1 MNMNM
6 GRMMPMMPM
15 MPGSNMPGAQ
25 MGAPVPNL
33 EGVLY
38 VGNLHPDVV
47 ESQLF
52 EIFSHYGRPQLVRL
66 MRDAYTGESRRFA
79 FVSYLKKED
88 AEKAKDALNYSKL
101 FDREIRI
108 CFKRTPGDFKPKANI
123 FVKNLDRAVT
133 TKQLEEHTKEFGN
146 ILSCVVRLDE
156 KGESLGYGYVQYE
169 DEESATKAIE
179 GLNGKDLLGTEW
191 SVNEF
196 VPRKNRA
203 LAQKK
208 NLYVKNFPASWDK
221 EKVEGELDTM
231 FGEFGTISCKGV
243 YSYSNSEGKSS
254 HFAFV
259 AYESVEEAEKA
270 IAALNGKE
278 LEGKVEEEEA
288 LYVDYAQ
295 SKSQRR
301 EMLKKKHLT
310 YQSVTNLYIKSLKED
325 VTDEQIREVFEKWGK
340 VTSICLRSA
349 KGAISKD
356 LKFGFV
362 NYSSAEEATKAYAE
376 AKKDEGLKS
385 LIDSSHFPNIDF
397 IYYAQSKS
405 VRRQY
410 LQMKQKNKQAM
421 QMNMMG
427 FMGGFGMFGRGG
439 GPKFNR
445 GRRNMQQSG
454 PGSSSSGSGMGGFA
468 SMNPMMSGPGS
479 FMNDPN
485 MGMMMNPMGFGF
497 NMHMNQQPGFPMQN
511 QTSSYAGSNNPGS
524 TTSGQQNSVNNTT
537 EMPTSFLNSIN
548 NTTNMTQ
555 PEENEVEMEEESP
568 QFTVEWLK
576 DNKSD
581 FMSMSEE
588 DQKNILGNLMYRRV
602 NDSQMASNDLVPKIT
617 GMLIDLDIL
626 DYEEIIDI
634 LENDNSLKDRITEAI
649 EVMNDSN

>member
-1 MNMNM
+1 MNMQM

-15 MPGSNMPGAQ
+15 MPGGNMPGNQ
-25 MGAPVPNL
+25 MTGAVPNM

-38 VGNLHPDVV
+38 VGNLHQNVN

-79 FVSYLKKED
+79 FVSYIKRED
-88 AEKAKDALNYSKL
+88 AEKAKDALNYTKL

-123 FVKNLDRAVT
+123 FVKNLDPQVT

-146 ILSCVVRLDE
+146 ILSCVVRLDD
-156 KGESLGYGYVQYE
+156 KGDSLGYGYVQYE
-169 DEESATKAIE
+169 NEESATNAIE
-179 GLNGKDLLGTEW
+179 ALNGKQLLGTEW

-221 EKVEGELDTM
+221 EKVEGELDKM

-243 YSYSNSEGKSS
+243 YQYGNTEQKLS

-270 IAALNGKE
+270 IEALNNKE
-278 LEGKVEEEEA
+278 LEGKTEEEEP

-295 SKSQRR
+295 SKAQRR

-310 YQSVTNLYIKSLKED
+310 YQSVTNLYIKSLKNE
-325 VTDEQIREVFEKWGK
+325 VTEEQIREVFEKWGK
-340 VTSICLRSA
+340 VTSICLKSA
-349 KGAISKD
+349 QGAISKD

-376 AKKDEGLKS
+376 AKTDETLKE
-385 LIDSSHFPNIDF
+385 LIDPSHFPNIDF
-397 IYYAQSKS
+397 VYYAQSKS

-421 QMNMMG
+421 QMNMFG
-427 FMGGFGMFGRGG
+427 FMGGMGMMGRG

-445 GRRNMQQSG
+445 GRRNMHQSG
-454 PGSSSSGSGMGGFA
+454 PGSSSSGSGMGGFS
-468 SMNPMMSGPGS
+468 SMNPMLSGPGS

-497 NMHMNQQPGFPMQN
+497 NMSMGQPHGYNMQN
-511 QTSSYAGSNNPGS
+511 QPSSYAGSNNPGS
-524 TTSGQQNSVNNTT
+524 TTSGQQNSVNNTNMDT
-537 EMPTSFLNSIN
+537 MPTSFLNSVN
-548 NTTNMTQ
+548 NTSGLNATEEPDDVEDETGDYNIDWLRDNKNEFMNMT
-555 PEENEVEMEEESP
+555 
-568 QFTVEWLK
+568 
-576 DNKSD
+576 
-581 FMSMSEE
+581 EE

-602 NDSQMASNDLVPKIT
+602 NDSNMASPDLVPKIT

-626 DYEEIIDI
+626 EYEEIIDI
-634 LENDNSLKDRITEAI
+634 LENDTSLKDRITEAI

>member
-1 MNMNM
+1 
-6 GRMMPMMPM
+6 MMPMMPM
-15 MPGSNMPGAQ
+15 MPGANMIGGQMTGA
-25 MGAPVPNL
+25 VPNM

-79 FVSYLKKED
+79 FVSYIKKED
-88 AEKAKDALNYSKL
+88 AEKAKDELNYTKL

-123 FVKNLDRAVT
+123 FVKNLGPAVT
-133 TKQLEEHTKEFGN
+133 TKTLEEHTKEFGN
-146 ILSCVVRLDE
+146 ILSCVVRLDD

-169 DEESATKAIE
+169 DEESATRAIKE
-179 GLNGKDLLGTEW
+179 LNGKDLLGTLW

-208 NLYVKNFPASWDK
+208 NLYVKNFPASWDR
-221 EKVEGELDTM
+221 EKIDSELNGM
-231 FGEFGTISCKGV
+231 FSEFGEISCMGV
-243 YSYSNSEGKSS
+243 YEYKNSENKVSF
-254 HFAFV
+254 FAFV
-259 AYESVEEAEKA
+259 AYESVENAEKA
-270 IAALNGKE
+270 IASLNNKE
-278 LEGKVEEEEA
+278 LEGKDEKEEP

-295 SKSQRR
+295 SKTQRR

-325 VTDEQIREVFEKWGK
+325 VTEAQLREVFEKWGD
-340 VTSICLRSA
+340 VTSICIKDA
-349 KGAISKD
+349 KNQISKD

-362 NYSSAEEATKAYAE
+362 NYQTREQATKAYTE
-376 AKKDEGLKS
+376 AKKDETLKE
-385 LIDSSHFPNIDF
+385 LIDPTHFPNIDF
-397 IYYAQSKS
+397 IYYAQPKA

-427 FMGGFGMFGRGG
+427 MMGGFGMFGRGA
-439 GPKFNR
+439 PKFNR
-445 GRRNMQQSG
+445 GRRNMYPSG
-454 PGSSSSGSGMGGFA
+454 PGSSSSGSGMGGFS
-468 SMNPMMSGPGS
+468 SMNPMISGPGS
-479 FMNDPN
+479 FMTDPNN
-485 MGMMMNPMGFGF
+485 MGMMMNPIGFGF
-497 NMHMNQQPGFPMQN
+497 NMQQQPHGFPMQN
-511 QTSSYAGSNNPGS
+511 QNSSYAGSNNPGS
-524 TTSGQQNSVNNTT
+524 TASGQQNSINNTTGMDSLPTSFLNSVNNTT
-537 EMPTSFLNSIN
+537 GLNQ
-548 NTTNMTQ
+548 T
-555 PEENEVEMEEESP
+555 EEPEVEMDEENAEYN
-568 QFTVEWLK
+568 VEWLRG
-576 DNKSD
+576 NKNE
-581 FMSMSEE
+581 FMSMTEE

-602 NDSQMASNDLVPKIT
+602 NDSNKASPDMVPKIT

-626 DYEEIIDI
+626 EYEEIIDI